1 MTDINLAVWLVIV
14 CTAGVILIS
23 AIFGIILA
31 YTVPEKNYRLNKVSE
46 VIFKIGTL
54 ITFLGILASIVL
66 LSYISLMPIQ

>member
-14 CTAGVILIS
+14 CTVGVTLIS
-23 AIFGIILA
+23 TIFGIILE

-46 VIFKIGTL
+46 VIYKVGSL